1 MGRPCQSEAGGLRG
15 QRRER
20 AEKGNEAGWAERG
33 EELGQTGICW
43 AARDERKGSGL
54 GQRDWLL
61 GREKGIRPG
70 LAFPIFLSP
79 FLFLFQTKLN
89 LFEFKFE
96 FEFKPHSIK

>member
-1 MGRPCQSEAGGLRG
+1 MTRGRPMLG
-15 QRRER
+15 
-20 AEKGNEAGWAERG
+20 ERG
-33 EELGQTGICW
+33 EELGRTGICW

-79 FLFLFQTKLN
+79 FLITLNTK

-96 FEFKPHSIK
+96 F